1 MFAIEQIGVIIL
13 LSGFILELFIAIIL
27 YPKGDLIKDML
38 ANLVIGVG
46 VLIAGLL
53 MKFVAL
59 SIYSFT
65 YHFSFLTPKV
75 SIKLWLIGFLLCDFI
90 NYVYHYLGHK
100 TRILWAAHVTHHSS
114 VHYNL
119 SVGFRINF
127 IHSFYRFLFWIP
139 LCFIGIPPQMI
150 LFFETLSA
158 IFGYIIHTEKIKK
171 LGVIDLVF
179 NTPSNHRVHHGSN
192 PEYIDKNM
200 GGILM
205 IFDHLFG
212 TYQREKSTP
221 LYGITN
227 NIDTHNPLKILLHE
241 YVTIYK
247 KTSQIKGINNKI
259 KFLFSNPTDLGVE
272 NKL

>member
-13 LSGFILELFIAIIL
+13 LSGFILELFIAIIF
-27 YPKGDLIKDML
+27 YPKGELIKDMMT
-38 ANLVIGVG
+38 NLVIGIG

-53 MKFVAL
+53 MKFVSLAV
-59 SIYSFT
+59 YSYV
-65 YHFSFLTPKV
+65 YHFSILTPKT
-75 SIKLWLIGFLLCDFI
+75 SIGLWLTAFFLCDFV
-90 NYVYHYLGHK
+90 NYLYHYLGHK

-114 VHYNL
+114 IHYNL

-127 IHSFYRFLFWIP
+127 IHSFYRFLFWVP
-139 LCFIGIPPQMI
+139 LCLVGIPPQMI
-150 LFFETLSA
+150 LFFETFSA
-158 IFGYIIHTEKIKK
+158 IFGYIIHTESIKK

-212 TYQREKSTP
+212 TYQREISP
-221 LYGITN
+221 PIYGITN

-241 YVTIYK
+241 YGSIYK
-247 KTSQIKGINNKI
+247 KISQIKGLKNKI
-259 KFLFSNPTDLGVE
+259 HFLFSNPADSGI
-272 NKL
+272 